1 MGATIGYTTGVYDMF
16 HVGHLNILRRA
27 RSLCDYLVVGVTT
40 DELAASRKGRT
51 AVVPFLE
58 RVEIVQNVRYV
69 DDVVPQAH
77 MDKMEAWRN
86 VRFDVM
92 FVGDDW
98 KGTPAWDQLEKD
110 FAQVDVGIVYFPYT
124 EAVSSTL
131 LRSRAFGE

>member
-1 MGATIGYTTGVYDMF
+1 M
-16 HVGHLNILRRA
+16 
-27 RSLCDYLVVGVTT
+27 CDYLVVGVTT
-40 DELAASRKGRT
+40 DELAESRKGRRPI
-51 AVVPFLE
+51 VPFLE

-98 KGTPAWDQLEKD
+98 KGTAAWDALERD
-110 FAQVDVGIVYFPYT
+110 FAEVDVRIHYFPYT
-124 EAVSSTL
+124 ETVSSTM
-131 LRSRAFGE
+131 LRSQAFGE